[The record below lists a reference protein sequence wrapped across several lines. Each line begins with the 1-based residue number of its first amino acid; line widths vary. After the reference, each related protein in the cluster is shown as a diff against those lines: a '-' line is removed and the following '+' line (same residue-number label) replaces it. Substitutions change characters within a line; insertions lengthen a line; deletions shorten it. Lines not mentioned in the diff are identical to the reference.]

1 MELVH
6 EFDYHGML
14 KPPAQIGGPL
24 GTRMFFEVTG
34 DGWVEGKRLRGR
46 VLTGGGDWLLIA
58 PDGLGRL
65 DVRAQFETDDGAVV
79 YVQYDGILEMN
90 DAFQKAMASASGTE
104 FADQYF
110 RTPASGSSTA
120 SAASPE
126 AFGGGHLGEHA
137 RQSAPGA
144 PQAPG
149 LGAVRLWFDE
159 DLSPTLVTDVVRT
172 VRVRVSPSPK
182 VPANPRCAG
191 FRSVAARGR

>member
-110 RTPASGSSTA
+110 RTQPRFQTGDEQYAWLNQSVFVAEGRLY
-120 SAASPE
+120 PG
-126 AFGGGHLGEHA
+126 FGVEY
-137 RQSAPGA
+137 
-144 PQAPG
+144 
-149 LGAVRLWFDE
+149 
-159 DLSPTLVTDVVRT
+159 
-172 VRVRVSPSPK
+172 RVCRV
-182 VPANPRCAG
+182 A
-191 FRSVAARGR
+191 